1 MLQIFKYNLK
11 QLLHNR
17 SELFWVILFPIILGS
32 LFKAAFSNIT
42 AGEKFQAIPVAIVNE
57 QGSMSDG
64 FFWNGKHQSCHVCV
78 IKIHIGKRK
87 TI

>member
-32 LFKAAFSNIT
+32 LCFVGMMILRLDYAR
-42 AGEKFQAIPVAIVNE
+42 
-57 QGSMSDG
+57 
-64 FFWNGKHQSCHVCV
+64 FF
-78 IKIHIGKRK
+78 
-87 TI
+87 

>member
-32 LFKAAFSNIT
+32 LFKALFLILL
-42 AGEKFQAIPVAIVNE
+42 PVKNFR
-57 QGSMSDG
+57 Q
-64 FFWNGKHQSCHVCV
+64 FP
-78 IKIHIGKRK
+78 
-87 TI
+87 

>member
-42 AGEKFQAIPVAIVNE
+42 AVKNFRQFP
-57 QGSMSDG
+57 
-64 FFWNGKHQSCHVCV
+64 
-78 IKIHIGKRK
+78 
-87 TI
+87 